1 MIIGVPKEIKDHETR
16 VGITP
21 AGVKAL
27 TEAGHKVLVETH
39 AGELSAFTDDDY
51 QGAGAEIVGSAHNVW
66 GNADMVVKVKEPV
79 EKEYGFFR
87 PDLTL
92 FTYLHLAP
100 LPVLTDQLL
109 QKKVTGIAYETIRD
123 RNNALPLLTPMSEV
137 AGRMSVQVG
146 ATYLEKEKGGR
157 GLLLGGVP
165 GVTPAN
171 VCIIGG
177 GIVGTNAAKI
187 ALGMGAKVTL
197 IDLNLNRLR
206 ELDDIFN
213 GRVFTLASN
222 SYNLALTTREADLV
236 IGGVLIPGAAAP
248 KIVTA
253 AMVAKMKKGAVIVDV
268 AIDQGGCIETAKPT
282 THSNPSYEVN
292 GVVHYCVTNMPAA
305 VPNTSTLALTN
316 ATFPYVMKIAQLGAK
331 QAILSDNGT
340 AEGVNTYAGALT
352 YHGRGRSR
360 PLPVTDADSGYWRTV
375 IGFWMLKVSGA
386 SALTMICLL
395 PVYAPAAVPPP
406 PPTSPPMSAPLPPPA
421 RPPMSAP
428 APAPPPAKIAV
439 RLPLPLRVR
448 LQVLESIGVR
458 VPAIRR
464 LDSFRDKTAAPLN
477 LPRELAAVTIP
488 LAVEPVATSVLP
500 LTTMGDVTVASKASP
515 SCAVF
520 EAIV

>member
-27 TEAGHKVLVETH
+27 AEAGHKVLVETH

-51 QGAGAEIVGSAHNVW
+51 QAAGAEIVGSAHNVW
-66 GNADMVVKVKEPV
+66 ANADMVVKVKEPV

-87 PDLTL
+87 PGLTL

-100 LPVLTDQLL
+100 LPELTDQLL
-109 QKKVTGIAYETIRD
+109 QKNVTGIAYETIRD
-123 RNNALPLLTPMSEV
+123 RNNTLPLLTPMSEV

-165 GVTPAN
+165 GVMPAN

-197 IDLNLNRLR
+197 VDLNLNRLR

-222 SYNLALTTREADLV
+222 SYNVAQTTREADLV

-331 QAILSDNGT
+331 KAILSDDGT
-340 AEGVNTYAGALT
+340 AEGVNTYAGTLT
-352 YHGRGRSR
+352 YQ
-360 PLPVTDADSGYWRTV
+360 
-375 IGFWMLKVSGA
+375 
-386 SALTMICLL
+386 
-395 PVYAPAAVPPP
+395 AVAQ
-406 PPTSPPMSAPLPPPA
+406 SQG
-421 RPPMSAP
+421 
-428 APAPPPAKIAV
+428 K
-439 RLPLPLRVR
+439 
-448 LQVLESIGVR
+448 QYQ
-458 VPAIRR
+458 AIRT
-464 LDSFRDKTAAPLN
+464 L
-477 LPRELAAVTIP
+477 LA
-488 LAVEPVATSVLP
+488 
-500 LTTMGDVTVASKASP
+500 
-515 SCAVF
+515 
-520 EAIV
+520 